1 MQTKLNIF
9 LGLLLV
15 LFCAW
20 TINISEQQ
28 KFPTPTGWPKP
39 SYNFANN
46 PYDSNAVELGRAL
59 FYDPALSVNGEVSCA
74 HCHSPY
80 SSFTHTDHPLSHGI
94 FDRSGKRNA
103 PVLINLAWQRQ
114 FMWDGAIHHL
124 DFQALAPLTDTVEM
138 GSQLDTV
145 LNYITRSAPYPELF
159 RRAFGTEEVSTER
172 FLKAIAQFML
182 SLISANS
189 KYDKVMQGLQEF
201 SPQEKAGY
209 QLFQKQCNSCHR
221 EPLFTSGELAKNE
234 LPVNPKSPDPG
245 LARISQVKSDS
256 FYFKIPTL
264 RNIEYSYPYMH
275 DGRFEA
281 LKTVVRFYATGR
293 RCLPY
298 GGDTVIF
305 TQFSP
310 RQEAELMAFLLTLSD
325 SSFIFNTKHQ
335 YPHHLLTTN
344 QKQ

>member
-1 MQTKLNIF
+1 MQTKLNTL

-15 LFCAW
+15 LFGAW
-20 TINISEQQ
+20 TINLPEQQ
-28 KFPTPTGWPKP
+28 KFPTPTGWPQP
-39 SYNFANN
+39 SYNFARN
-46 PYDSNAVELGRAL
+46 PFDSNVVELGRAL
-59 FYDPALSVNGEVSCA
+59 FYDPALSVNSEISCA

-94 FDRSGKRNA
+94 FDRVGKRNA

-145 LNYITRSAPYPELF
+145 LDHLNRTALYPELF
-159 RRAFGTEEVSTER
+159 RRAFGTTEVNTER

-189 KYDKVMQGLQEF
+189 KYDQVMRGKQEF
-201 SPQEKAGY
+201 TQQEKAGY
-209 QLFQKQCNSCHR
+209 QIFQKQCNVCHR
-221 EPLFTSGELAKNE
+221 EPLFTTGEFARNE
-234 LPVNPKSPDPG
+234 LPVDTKSPDPG
-245 LARISQVKSDS
+245 LARISQKKNDS

-275 DGRFEA
+275 DGRFES
-281 LKTVVRFYATGR
+281 LKSVVRFYATGR
-293 RCLPY
+293 RCMPY
-298 GGDTVIF
+298 AGNEIQSTKLN
-305 TQFSP
+305 P
-310 RQEAELMAFLLTLSD
+310 REEADMMAFLLTLSD
-325 SSFIFNTKHQ
+325 SSFLFNPKHHYPFHLLNTK
-335 YPHHLLTTN
+335 
-344 QKQ
+344 QKP